1 VGGRGGGG
9 LAEAMVSS
17 DILAVVETL
26 AHGVVEVLTPETA
39 SKRGRGGVA
48 GATEP

>member
-26 AHGVVEVLTPETA
+26 AHAVVEV
-39 SKRGRGGVA
+39 SKGGRGGVA